1 MKINSGFF
9 AILLVFWM
17 GGSTYWY
24 VCKIKKDCED
34 KSSVIDSD
42 LQNEKITEPET
53 IELIPEIP
61 VAINEPGQNAE
72 EAKEEI
78 IIKTKE
84 KLIAG
89 YTVYDFPKNS
99 TVNNNISKEFDEFAE
114 DLKLYLIENSQD
126 KIIITGHTDDL
137 GSDAAN
143 FKFGKKRAL
152 FIKSN
157 LTKIGIPESH
167 FIIKSKGE
175 KEPLKSNETE
185 NGQTKNR
192 RVVIKLSVN

>member
-9 AILLVFWM
+9 AILLVIWM

-34 KSSVIDSD
+34 KSSIVNSD
-42 LQNEKITEPET
+42 LQNEKIAETET
-53 IELIPEIP
+53 IDLTTEASDET
-61 VAINEPGQNAE
+61 VQNA
-72 EAKEEI
+72 KKTREEI

-84 KLIAG
+84 KLIGG

-99 TVNNNISKEFDEFAE
+99 TVNNNIAKEFDEFAE

-137 GSDAAN
+137 ESDAAN
-143 FKFGKKRAL
+143 IKFGKKRAL
-152 FIKSN
+152 FIKNN
-157 LTKIGIPESH
+157 LIKIGIPESH

-175 KEPLKSNETE
+175 KEPLESNNTE

-192 RVVIKLSVN
+192 RVVIKLSVK

>member
-9 AILLVFWM
+9 AILLVIWM

-34 KSSVIDSD
+34 KSSIVNSD
-42 LQNEKITEPET
+42 LQNEKIAETET
-53 IELIPEIP
+53 IDLTTEASDET
-61 VAINEPGQNAE
+61 VQNA
-72 EAKEEI
+72 KKTREEI

-84 KLIAG
+84 KLIGG

-99 TVNNNISKEFDEFAE
+99 TVNNNIAKEFDEFAE

-137 GSDAAN
+137 GSNAAN
-143 FKFGKKRAL
+143 LKFGKKRAL
-152 FIKSN
+152 FIKNN
-157 LTKIGIPESH
+157 LIKIGIPESH

-175 KEPLKSNETE
+175 KEPLESNNTE

-192 RVVIKLSVN
+192 RVVIKLSVK